1 VFLTQAE
8 ERTLLGA
15 IGKLSLEAAR
25 YKVFTARR
33 RIASFG
39 FGYDFG
45 SNSLTPAPPLP
56 AFLQEL
62 RDRVSMLSGVPSSAL
77 AQATVAEYRPGTQ
90 LGWHRDVPHFGVVAY
105 FARRSVPHASAAV
118 SPPT

>member
-1 VFLTQAE
+1 MGAARGQRDLFERENELPKGLLYDAAFLTQAE

-15 IGKLSLEAAR
+15 LGKLSLEAAR

-62 RDRVSMLSGVPSSAL
+62 RHRVSMLSGVPSRTRS
-77 AQATVAEYRPGTQ
+77 ERPQSG
-90 LGWHRDVPHFGVVAY
+90 
-105 FARRSVPHASAAV
+105 
-118 SPPT
+118 